1 MLAKT
6 KLNSI
11 EVLIYKTLINQCI
24 SDDELVSVN
33 NILREYD
40 YMKKEIQKLKN
51 STLIIKDFNLFI
63 KQYHYLKQKNTHTHT
78 QKVKTQSLQRKKIED
93 QHFHQNVRCVI
104 VKYQDLKR
112 RSNKVVK
119 YDQ

>member
-11 EVLIYKTLINQCI
+11 DVLIYKTLINQCI

-40 YMKKEIQKLKN
+40 YMKNEIQKLKN

-63 KQYHYLKQKNTHTHT
+63 KQYYYLKQKKHTHT
-78 QKVKTQSLQRKKIED
+78 RRK
-93 QHFHQNVRCVI
+93 
-104 VKYQDLKR
+104 
-112 RSNKVVK
+112 
-119 YDQ
+119 

>member
-63 KQYHYLKQKNTHTHT
+63 KQYHYLKQKKNTHTHAES
-78 QKVKTQSLQRKKIED
+78 KNPKFAKKK
-93 QHFHQNVRCVI
+93 N
-104 VKYQDLKR
+104 R
-112 RSNKVVK
+112 RSTLSSKCAMCDSK
-119 YDQ
+119 ISRFKTKKQ